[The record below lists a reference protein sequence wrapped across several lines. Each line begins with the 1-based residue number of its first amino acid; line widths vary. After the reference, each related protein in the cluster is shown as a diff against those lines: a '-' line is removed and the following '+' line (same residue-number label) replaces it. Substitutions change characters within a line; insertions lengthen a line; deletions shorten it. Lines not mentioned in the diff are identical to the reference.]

1 MTWPSRTFFKRMS
14 GTAPSLSRL
23 CKSRYS
29 QDPDSE
35 PRESSSGCLLV
46 LLLSLAAAANLV
58 AGSVSGRVELRDSQ
72 DAAVRKRMD
81 FSGVVVWLEPV
92 TGSPAP
98 AAPGALAKMIQKDKT
113 FTPHVLPIR
122 VGTRVDFPNFDP
134 IFHNAFS
141 NYNGQLFDVGL
152 YPPGTSRRVRFAR
165 PGVVRV
171 FCNIHAAMSA
181 VIVVLNT
188 PYFETTPKNGSFQ
201 LNNIPPGE
209 YALRLFHERATQATL
224 DSLTRRVTVTE
235 GSVTLPVIGISE
247 SGYIVIPHHNKYGHD
262 YTDPP
267 ADNGV
272 YPAVRK

>member
-1 MTWPSRTFFKRMS
+1 MTWRLRTFFS
-14 GTAPSLSRL
+14 
-23 CKSRYS
+23 
-29 QDPDSE
+29 
-35 PRESSSGCLLV
+35 
-46 LLLSLAAAANLV
+46 LLLSLAAATTLV
-58 AGSVSGRVELRDSQ
+58 AGSVSGRVELRDSR
-72 DAAVRKRMD
+72 DAAVRKHMD

-92 TGSPAP
+92 SGPPTPAP
-98 AAPGALAKMIQKDKT
+98 AGAVARMVQKDKT

-122 VGTRVDFPNFDP
+122 VGTTVDFPNFDP

-171 FCNIHAAMSA
+171 FCNIHATMSA
-181 VIVVLNT
+181 VILVLDT
-188 PYFETTPKNGSFQ
+188 PYFEATQKNGIFQ
-201 LNNIPPGE
+201 LDNIPSGE
-209 YALRLFHERATQATL
+209 YSLHFFHERAAQATL

-235 GSVTLPVIGISE
+235 ASVTLPAIAISE

-267 ADNGV
+267 DDGGI

>member
-1 MTWPSRTFFKRMS
+1 MTWRLHTSSNNSPAQRSLAWRNSRGISPVWRA
-14 GTAPSLSRL
+14 APAL
-23 CKSRYS
+23 C
-29 QDPDSE
+29 
-35 PRESSSGCLLV
+35 GLF
-46 LLLSLAAAANLV
+46 LSLVGATTLV
-58 AGSVSGRVELRDSQ
+58 GGSVSGRVELRDSK
-72 DAAVRKRMD
+72 DAAVRKHMD

-92 TGSPAP
+92 AGSLGPAP
-98 AAPGALAKMIQKDKT
+98 SGAVAKMVQKNKT

-122 VGTRVDFPNFDP
+122 VGTNVDFPNFDP

-141 NYNGQLFDVGL
+141 NYNGELFDVGL
-152 YPPGTSRRVRFAR
+152 YPPGTSQRKRFAR

-171 FCNIHAAMSA
+171 FCNIHANMSA

-188 PYFETTPKNGSFQ
+188 PYFEATLKNGMFQ
-201 LNNIPPGE
+201 LDNIPPGE
-209 YALRLFHERATQATL
+209 YSLHFFHERATQATL

-235 GSVTLPVIGISE
+235 AGVTLPAIAISE

-267 ADNGV
+267 DDGGV

>member
-1 MTWPSRTFFKRMS
+1 MRRV
-14 GTAPSLSRL
+14 APALCGLFLSLV
-23 CKSRYS
+23 
-29 QDPDSE
+29 
-35 PRESSSGCLLV
+35 GATT
-46 LLLSLAAAANLV
+46 LAAA
-58 AGSVSGRVELRDSQ
+58 SVTGRVELRDSQ
-72 DAAVRKRMD
+72 DAAVRKHMD

-98 AAPGALAKMIQKDKT
+98 APESAAARMVQKDKT

-122 VGTRVDFPNFDP
+122 VGTSVDFPNFDP

-152 YPPGTSRRVRFAR
+152 YPPGTSRRVPFSR

-171 FCNIHAAMSA
+171 FCNIHANMSA

-188 PYFETTPKNGSFQ
+188 PYFEATQKNGNFQ
-201 LNNIPPGE
+201 LDNVPAGE
-209 YALRLFHERATQATL
+209 YTLRFFHERATQTTL
-224 DSLTRRVTVTE
+224 DVLTRHVTVGE
-235 GSVTLPVIGISE
+235 GSVTLPPVGISE

-262 YTDPP
+262 YTAAPD
-267 ADNGV
+267 DGGV

>member
-1 MTWPSRTFFKRMS
+1 MISRSHICFR
-14 GTAPSLSRL
+14 AVVQAILSPVR
-23 CKSRYS
+23 SRF
-29 QDPDSE
+29 
-35 PRESSSGCLLV
+35 GIGLV
-46 LLLSLAAAANLV
+46 FASVLA

-72 DAAVRKRMD
+72 DAAVRKHRD
-81 FSGVVVWLEPV
+81 FSGVVVWLEPASAAAV
-92 TGSPAP
+92 PPPAD
-98 AAPGALAKMIQKDKT
+98 AVVAKMIQKDKT

-122 VGTRVDFPNFDP
+122 VGTSVDFPNFDP

-181 VIVVLNT
+181 VIVVLNS
-188 PYFETTPKNGSFQ
+188 PYFEATQKNGNFQ
-201 LNNIPPGE
+201 FDGVPPGE
-209 YALRLFHERATQATL
+209 YTLHFFHERATQATL
-224 DSLTRRVTVTE
+224 DSLARRITVPD
-235 GSVTLPVIGISE
+235 GSVSLPAIGISE

-262 YTDPP
+262 YTDAP
-267 ADNGV
+267 DDGGV